1 MGGIFLTG
9 AVFAVCFGTGFFCFR
24 LTETKREEYLK
35 KMEAELADIAVTDL
49 KNVPEPA
56 AAGGAQ
62 LVTGC
67 VAVANNYFLGVC
79 ASIRNLFGGEMHG
92 YTRLCT
98 DARRM
103 ALVRLKLEARA
114 LGSRC
119 ICCLRYETTVIQME
133 QQGNKRSSRRRRVM
147 AYGTALL
154 PPEGKNA
161 CPERPHS
168 AAASPSVPAESRLR
182 AFPPVRIPPRTPPRH
197 VRRRGLPNPPRHGF
211 IRNSGVSSVTS
222 IEFRPNPAWIVQNP
236 VQISV

>member
-119 ICCLRYETTVIQME
+119 ICCLRYETTVIQMD
-133 QQGNKRSSRRRRVM
+133 QQGNKRRKKR
-147 AYGTALL
+147 LIQ
-154 PPEGKNA
+154 
-161 CPERPHS
+161 S
-168 AAASPSVPAESRLR
+168 ASFCSGLPSVPAESRLR

>member
-133 QQGNKRSSRRRRVM
+133 QQGNKRSAPGVELM

-161 CPERPHS
+161 
-168 AAASPSVPAESRLR
+168 
-182 AFPPVRIPPRTPPRH
+182 
-197 VRRRGLPNPPRHGF
+197 
-211 IRNSGVSSVTS
+211 
-222 IEFRPNPAWIVQNP
+222 
-236 VQISV
+236 

>member
-9 AVFAVCFGTGFFCFR
+9 AVFAVCFRTGFFCFR

-133 QQGNKRSSRRRRVM
+133 QQGNKRSAAGVELM

-161 CPERPHS
+161 
-168 AAASPSVPAESRLR
+168 
-182 AFPPVRIPPRTPPRH
+182 
-197 VRRRGLPNPPRHGF
+197 
-211 IRNSGVSSVTS
+211 
-222 IEFRPNPAWIVQNP
+222 
-236 VQISV
+236 